1 MVDLIASKSMTY
13 ATRRLKAEDAF
24 GAKPRDA
31 RILVAIGKAR
41 YGTVDAVAADT
52 VPAAKPDD
60 IKALREA
67 YQAKTGKRAFNGW
80 DAAVLRAKIAEAK
93 D

>member
-1 MVDLIASKSMTY
+1 MVDLIATKAMTY

-24 GAKPRDA
+24 GAKSRDA

-41 YGTVDAVAADT
+41 YATADAVAADAF
-52 VPAAKPDD
+52 PAAKPDD
-60 IKALREA
+60 IKGLREA

-80 DAAVLRAKIAEAK
+80 DAEALRAKIAEAK
-93 D
+93 A